1 MVQLERIGDALD
13 RIVNQTVA
21 RPANEAAKQSE
32 RAVVELPG
40 RAAERMVPGRT
51 FTQRVVQEG
60 SALERAAQKSAAAAA
75 GVTSVPVTSDRATAA
90 AAQEEH
96 PVEVAQDEK
105 SNLSEPART
114 LLYNMLGR
122 S

>member
-1 MVQLERIGDALD
+1 VVQLERIGDALD